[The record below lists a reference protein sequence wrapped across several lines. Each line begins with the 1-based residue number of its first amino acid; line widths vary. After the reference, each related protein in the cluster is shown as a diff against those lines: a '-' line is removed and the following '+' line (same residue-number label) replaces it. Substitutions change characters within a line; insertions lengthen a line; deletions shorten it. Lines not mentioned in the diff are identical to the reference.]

1 MKTYL
6 KSVLLVSMLLVSAFA
21 LADPPGRVGRIAY
34 THGAVSFRASYN
46 DDPVAA
52 ELNWPVTSQ
61 NIVSTASGA
70 RIEIRIGSTAVRLDA
85 NSELEI
91 TQLDDER
98 VNLYLT
104 QGGASIRVKSRDTAH
119 DFELETPQ
127 GVVLLAEPSRLRV
140 DAERQPNTTVI
151 SLFGGAARFEG
162 PGTKFSLRAG
172 NRVEVAD
179 GNIRMSDTRAGD
191 YTDEFDHWSVARD
204 QRDDTSV
211 SARYLSPEVTG
222 YEELDRNGTWRTT
235 EAYGAVWYPTVV
247 PVDWA
252 PYRAG
257 RWTWIEP
264 WGWTW
269 VDSASWGYAPSHYG
283 RWVSLDRRWCWVPGR
298 RIERPVWAPA
308 LVGWVGGHN
317 WNVAFSVGS
326 APAVGWFPL
335 APREVYVP
343 SYRVSPT
350 YVQQVNIAH
359 VTNITNINITN
370 LSAHTDYQNRRV
382 QNAVT
387 VMPQD
392 RFSVHRTVV
401 VAPSQAVLRQPQ
413 QLQQLQAAP
422 VSPVVPTTIARPN
435 VVPAPNPVRAERW
448 RERDGAAPRTLSN
461 LPRQSQP
468 AAAAQTAVPQ
478 IAIPPGTNSHA
489 TVMQA
494 PAVASPPAAMPP
506 GLRERG
512 ERDQRGE
519 RELRRT
525 STRIDQVPRS
535 PQQQVQSQQSVQ
547 PQPAPARPVVVQLVP
562 PRGPGAEEA
571 RARVQER
578 REQPPSR
585 IEDAARQSRQQS
597 QQVPQPLNPAPPV
610 VVQPVPAARGPGAE
624 EARARGQE
632 RREFASGRIERHEA
646 APVAI
651 ERRAAPPA
659 AAVPVPAIS
668 TAAPPAARGPDAAA
682 KERQRREHEHDGQ
695 RPLTPGEASG
705 RWRQNER

>member
-6 KSVLLVSMLLVSAFA
+6 KSLLLVGTLLFSAVA

-34 THGAVSFRASYN
+34 THGTVSFRASYN

-70 RIEIRIGSTAVRLDA
+70 RTEIRIGSTAVRLDA

-91 TQLDDER
+91 TQLDDAH
-98 VNLYLT
+98 VNFYLT
-104 QGGASIRVKSRDTAH
+104 QGGASIRVKSRDIAH

-127 GVVLLAEPSRLRV
+127 GLVLLAEPSRLRV
-140 DAERQPNTTVI
+140 DAERQPHTTAI

-162 PGTKFSLRAG
+162 PGTKLSLRAG
-172 NRVEVAD
+172 NRIEVVD
-179 GNIRMSDTRAGD
+179 GDVRMSDTRAGD

-247 PVDWA
+247 PVGWA
-252 PYRAG
+252 PYRSG

-269 VDSASWGYAPSHYG
+269 VDSAPWGYAPSHYG

-298 RIERPVWAPA
+298 RVERPVWAPA

-317 WNVAFSVGS
+317 WNVAFAVGS

-422 VSPVVPTTIARPN
+422 VSPMVPTAIARPN
-435 VVPAPNPVRAERW
+435 VVPAPNPARAERW

-461 LPRQSQP
+461 LPRQQQP
-468 AAAAQTAVPQ
+468 AAPTGVSPIAVPP
-478 IAIPPGTNSHA
+478 AVNSRA
-489 TVMQA
+489 TVMQP
-494 PAVASPPAAMPP
+494 PAVPSPAAVMLP
-506 GLRERG
+506 GL
-512 ERDQRGE
+512 GE
-519 RELRRT
+519 REVRRT
-525 STRIDQVPRS
+525 PTRIDQIPLS
-535 PQQQVQSQQSVQ
+535 PSKQLQS
-547 PQPAPARPVVVQLVP
+547 QPAPAQPIVVQP
-562 PRGPGAEEA
+562 MPARGPGGEEA
-571 RARVQER
+571 RARAQER
-578 REQPPSR
+578 REQTPARMEDAARHSR
-585 IEDAARQSRQQS
+585 IEDAARQSRRQPQQA
-597 QQVPQPLNPAPPV
+597 QPPAAPAQPV
-610 VVQPVPAARGPGAE
+610 VVQPVPARGLGAD
-624 EARARGQE
+624 EARARAQE
-632 RREFASGRIERHEA
+632 RRELSPGRIERHDA

-651 ERRAAPPA
+651 ERRAVPPA
-659 AAVPVPAIS
+659 VAMPAPAA
-668 TAAPPAARGPDAAA
+668 TAAPAARGPEAAA
-682 KERQRREHEHDGQ
+682 RERQRREHEHEGQ
-695 RPLTPGEASG
+695 HPSPPSEASG
-705 RWRQNER
+705 RWRQTER

>member
-6 KSVLLVSMLLVSAFA
+6 KSLLLVSMLLVSALA

-34 THGAVSFRASYN
+34 THGTVSFRASYN

-70 RIEIRIGSTAVRLDA
+70 RTEIRIGSTAVRLDA

-91 TQLDDER
+91 TQLDDEH

-104 QGGASIRVKSRDTAH
+104 QGGASIRVKSRDAAH

-140 DAERQPNTTVI
+140 DAERQPNTTVV

-204 QRDDTSV
+204 QRDDASV

-269 VDSASWGYAPSHYG
+269 VDSAPWGYAPSHYG

-298 RIERPVWAPA
+298 RVARPVWAPA

-343 SYRVSPT
+343 SYRVSST
-350 YVQQVNIAH
+350 YVRQVNIAH
-359 VTNITNINITN
+359 VTNITNININN

-435 VVPAPNPVRAERW
+435 VVPAPNPSRAERW

-461 LPRQSQP
+461 LPRQQQP

-478 IAIPPGTNSHA
+478 NAVPPGTNSRA

-494 PAVASPPAAMPP
+494 PAAMPP
-506 GLRERG
+506 DLRGRG
-512 ERDQRGE
+512 EWGE
-519 RELRRT
+519 RSERESRRT
-525 STRIDQVPRS
+525 PTRIDQVQRS
-535 PQQQVQSQQSVQ
+535 PQQLQSQQSVP
-547 PQPAPARPVVVQLVP
+547 PQPTPAQPAAVQPMPAR
-562 PRGPGAEEA
+562 GPATEDA
-571 RARVQER
+571 RTRAQER

-597 QQVPQPLNPAPPV
+597 QQAPQPLTPAQPV

-624 EARARGQE
+624 EARARTQE
-632 RREFASGRIERHEA
+632 RRELAPSRIERHEA
-646 APVAI
+646 APAAI

-659 AAVPVPAIS
+659 AAVPVPAIP
-668 TAAPPAARGPDAAA
+668 AAAPAARGPDAAA
-682 KERQRREHEHDGQ
+682 KERQRREHEHEHDAQ
-695 RPLTPGEASG
+695 HPQTPSEASG